1 MLDWATMW
9 TCKGALE
16 NGLSVAIAP
25 FTRGSK
31 TPGYKHCPRSTS
43 GHQPGF
49 SGVSSHVLHFVNW
62 TIFWLVTKTLFAN
75 AAVWKFTCWTGT
87 VLGLVWM
94 NGAKFV
100 VTAGFSE
107 FFPIFFFFF
116 NYPSVCRQRG
126 LDFAGWYRWPVR
138 RRLLVVLALIS
149 ALYPSPPCKAS
160 ENVMVLCFASRNHR
174 FTLILFFWCLAA
186 SGGWLRG
193 AEASFL
199 SRIPLWEGL

>member
-1 MLDWATMW
+1 MPDWATMW

-107 FFPIFFFFF
+107 FFPNFFFFLTTLVYVGREVWTLQGDTDGQSGEGF
-116 NYPSVCRQRG
+116 LLSLHSFLPSTPP
-126 LDFAGWYRWPVR
+126 LHAK
-138 RRLLVVLALIS
+138 LL
-149 ALYPSPPCKAS
+149 K
-160 ENVMVLCFASRNHR
+160 MWWCFA
-174 FTLILFFWCLAA
+174 L
-186 SGGWLRG
+186 
-193 AEASFL
+193 
-199 SRIPLWEGL
+199 PLEITDLH